1 MSRSNRTAT
10 DKEGIQYRLEMEEL
24 GQHFKVWILDGNI
37 QVGWATCILH
47 ADGMDL
53 TDIIILE
60 EPMLFPR
67 GLWRVVP
74 YTLYSRLKGKNYRR
88 RGLGTELLKIVIE
101 KARKKDVAYIRGY
114 ITNQG
119 IADNPKLL
127 EWYRKH
133 GFTVTPV
140 ASPGPEMTDK
150 VAWIQMDLR

>member
-1 MSRSNRTAT
+1 MVA
-10 DKEGIQYRLEMEEL
+10 DKEGNQYRLVMEESE
-24 GQHFKVWILDGNI
+24 QHFKVWILDGNI

-53 TDIIILE
+53 EDIIICE
-60 EPMLFPR
+60 EPVLFPR
-67 GLWRVVP
+67 GLWQLVP
-74 YTLYSRLKGKNYRR
+74 SLYSRLKGKNYRQ
-88 RGLGTELLKIVIE
+88 RGLGTELVKIVIE
-101 KARKKDVAYIRGY
+101 KACEKDVAYICGY

-140 ASPGPEMTDK
+140 SSPGPGMTDK